1 LKHIGLS
8 SSLYDLFRLHE
19 YIGSVVCSTSGRNIT
34 TTPSL
39 TSNTIVTPLTSV
51 HRVGAFQ
58 TPDNMCQCSDDS
70 EDVFLGQIIQDFAGE
85 TIDAIFLDHPTN
97 TRNDL
102 MNGLW
107 PVVRID
113 DSSC

>member
-1 LKHIGLS
+1 
-8 SSLYDLFRLHE
+8 
-19 YIGSVVCSTSGRNIT
+19 
-34 TTPSL
+34 
-39 TSNTIVTPLTSV
+39 
-51 HRVGAFQ
+51 
-58 TPDNMCQCSDDS
+58 MCQCSDDS

-85 TIDAIFLDHPTN
+85 TIDAIFLDQPTN